1 MPILAPIPGPGTL
14 RAARARLRP
23 ILLSA
28 AAALLLSACGKK
40 EAEAPVRTV
49 ELHMKEYTFNDANPT
64 LAFKPGET
72 IHFVVTNDEEG
83 NILHNFRVVGLDV
96 PCGPPMKPGE
106 RREVTVTMPKSGEFA
121 YTCCTHPGMGGK
133 MVVAPK

>member
-49 ELHMKEYTFNDANPT
+49 EPNA
-64 LAFKPGET
+64 
-72 IHFVVTNDEEG
+72 
-83 NILHNFRVVGLDV
+83 
-96 PCGPPMKPGE
+96 
-106 RREVTVTMPKSGEFA
+106 
-121 YTCCTHPGMGGK
+121 
-133 MVVAPK
+133 